1 MIVSEYRKTLYTV
14 SIVKQESAIG
24 V

>member
-1 MIVSEYRKTLYTV
+1 MIVSKYRKTLY
-14 SIVKQESAIG
+14 IVKQESAIG